1 MDTPAVASGGLGTA
15 LGAGA
20 YLVGGLTLAATAV
33 DAATV
38 ASWIERVGLP
48 VFLLLVTMLGVYR
61 AARWVAEH
69 VFQPLVGR
77 GVAML
82 DAVQATTASQ
92 AKALEQVATSIAKI
106 AESEGATLACVER
119 IELAAAEERKTTRLA
134 LGGLADAMV
143 SLERVARGEMPAPKT
158 AAKRGALRKPEEDD
172 RDE

>member
-1 MDTPAVASGGLGTA
+1 MDTTTATTGTIGTA

-48 VFLLLVTMLGVYR
+48 VFLLLVAMLGVYR

-69 VFQPLVGR
+69 VFRPLVGR

-82 DAVQATTASQ
+82 DAVQVTTASQ
-92 AKALEQVATSIAKI
+92 AKALDQVATSIEKI
-106 AESEGATLACVER
+106 AESEGASRACVER
-119 IELAAAEERKTTRLA
+119 LERAAADERTTTRLA
-134 LGGLADAMV
+134 LGGLADAIA
-143 SLERVARGEMPAPKT
+143 SLERVARGETPAPKT
-158 AAKRGALRKPEEDD
+158 GARRGIRKPEEDD